1 MTSINPGIRQALF
14 DLDIGLVQ
22 LDLGIELG
30 LIDR

>member
-1 MTSINPGIRQALF
+1 MTSINPDIRQALF

-30 LIDR
+30 LIDH